1 MPGQE
6 QETAVVVEQQPPE
19 LGGADGVQA
28 APTPSGDWEAYSLD
42 VLNDLLD
49 S

>member
-6 QETAVVVEQQPPE
+6 QETAVFVERETPEPLWGDERQYPPI
-19 LGGADGVQA
+19 
-28 APTPSGDWEAYSLD
+28 PSGDWEAYSLD
-42 VLNDLLD
+42 VLTDLLD